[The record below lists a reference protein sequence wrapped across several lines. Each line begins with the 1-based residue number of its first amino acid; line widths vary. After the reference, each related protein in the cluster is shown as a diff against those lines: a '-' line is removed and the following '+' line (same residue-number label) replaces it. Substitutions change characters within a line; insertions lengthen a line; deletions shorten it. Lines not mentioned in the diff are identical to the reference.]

1 MTRAHYQLLLA
12 VVVGTLALIGP
23 LVLLVRAMRRQDRR
37 ARLTNAPLTGLAL
50 LGVISIG
57 AWLWVSLTDVSISAS
72 IHGPVRTFLFAV
84 ASILVYLLW
93 LAIPVVAITWLVF
106 KLPDIAARR
115 PAIRGTLIGVGIAAA
130 IGGVYFAF
138 LTGGAIW
145 DFISLA
151 RAVSRQP
158 TGPAGLGIVIVG
170 LFSFVFVIVLASVTG
185 LLLLIAVW
193 GLEPRRR
200 WVEWRV
206 KRSELPPS

>member
-37 ARLTNAPLTGLAL
+37 ARLTSAPLTGLAL